1 MLFDTVIQLPLPRLR
16 DEQSQFSK
24 FGGGVGLGGEIL
36 QSIVSLPLLHCH
48 EYSSLK
54 FSINVP
60 SAQVLTEEPQT
71 GGVLFPPQ
79 SIVIPS
85 LVQVQRGG
93 IISPIAPVSQV
104 LTEEPQAGG
113 FIFGST

>member
-1 MLFDTVIQLPLPRLR
+1 MLFDTVIQLLSLPILR
-16 DEQSQFSK
+16 DEQSQVPNF
-24 FGGGVGLGGEIL
+24 GGVGLGGEIL

-60 SAQVLTEEPQT
+60 SAQVLREEPQT

-79 SIVIPS
+79 SIVILS

-93 IISPIAPVSQV
+93 IISPIDPVSQV
-104 LTEEPQAGG
+104 
-113 FIFGST
+113 